1 MTGTHTAST
10 KDTTMSATHAHVVTA
25 LTCASTAPAITAP
38 ARPVTM
44 RFANAHTAMILAP
57 TAHVMTA
64 HAPHASTQHKQFL
77 DYKPAR
83 RTL

>member
-64 HAPHASTQHKQFL
+64 HAPHASTQRKQFFRL
-77 DYKPAR
+77 
-83 RTL
+83 

>member
-1 MTGTHTAST
+1 
-10 KDTTMSATHAHVVTA
+10 MSATYAPAATA

-38 ARPVTM
+38 ARLVIM

>member
-1 MTGTHTAST
+1 
-10 KDTTMSATHAHVVTA
+10 
-25 LTCASTAPAITAP
+25 
-38 ARPVTM
+38 M